1 MSDLSTR
8 DIKFLP
14 GVGPKKAELFNKE
27 LKIFSYEDLL
37 YYFPYKYID
46 RSRTYKI
53 REIDGNMP
61 YIQLRGKIINFEL
74 QGEGKGRRLV
84 ARFTDGTGI
93 IELIWFKGLK
103 FITEKYKI
111 GTEYTLFG
119 KPTRFGSKFNI
130 AHHDRICR

>member
-27 LKIFSYEDLL
+27 LKIFSFEDLL

-53 REIDGNMP
+53 KEIDGNMP
-61 YIQLRGKIINFEL
+61 YIQLRGEILNFET
-74 QGEGKGRRLV
+74 QGEGKGRRLI
-84 ARFTDGTGI
+84 ARFSDGTGI
-93 IELIWFKGLK
+93 IELVWFKGIK
-103 FITEKYKI
+103 FIIEKYKP
-111 GTEYTLFG
+111 G
-119 KPTRFGSKFNI
+119 
-130 AHHDRICR
+130 